1 MKDSEGKENLPL
13 RLDEPEE
20 TTGVG
25 SDEFPFGFR
34 PPAWCELLA
43 LGSVVRN
50 EFKKNMYNQSPDV
63 EKSIQ
68 TFKLTALS

>member
-34 PPAWCELLA
+34 PPAWCELLV

-50 EFKKNMYNQSPDV
+50 E
-63 EKSIQ
+63 I
-68 TFKLTALS
+68 